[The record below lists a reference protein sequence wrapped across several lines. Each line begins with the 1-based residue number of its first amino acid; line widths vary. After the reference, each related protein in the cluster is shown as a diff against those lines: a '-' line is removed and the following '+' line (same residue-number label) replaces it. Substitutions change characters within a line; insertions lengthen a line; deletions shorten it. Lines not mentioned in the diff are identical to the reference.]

1 VCVYSA
7 LYGNIV
13 KYVCIN
19 KLCLGATLLSCTIN
33 TMDEKKAVT
42 WFYFPIIF
50 PHKNYKVNVLRY
62 LIRALGFYVGVTN
75 IRKV

>member
-1 VCVYSA
+1 
-7 LYGNIV
+7 
-13 KYVCIN
+13 
-19 KLCLGATLLSCTIN
+19 
-33 TMDEKKAVT
+33 MKKAVT

-50 PHKNYKVNVLRY
+50 PLKNYKVNFLCY